1 MCKKDKNKLKRELV
15 EAEKDSEEDFLDYE
29 E

>member
-1 MCKKDKNKLKRELV
+1 MCKKDKYKLKKELV
-15 EAEKDSEEDFLDYE
+15 EAEEENEEDFLDDE